1 MKFCEECGAQLDDKV
16 KFCPKCGN
24 GVVKIPKL
32 IVCEVCGEPVE
43 RDSNFCA
50 NCGAPFCIPEP
61 FPPIGDTPNETEA
74 ENNSGGVWLRIFG
87 IILMVT
93 GAGLMSY
100 GSNLNNSLEAQL
112 NSLLSSGSTN
122 PGTAWVTFGALGAV
136 LGLVLL
142 IASFR
147 KD

>member
-1 MKFCEECGAQLDDKV
+1 MKFCEECGTQLSDNAN
-16 KFCPKCGN
+16 FCPKCGN
-24 GVVKIPKL
+24 SVVKSSKPA
-32 IVCEVCGEPVE
+32 VCKVCGEPIE
-43 RDSNFCA
+43 ADSNFCA
-50 NCGAPFCIPEP
+50 NCGTPFCMPEP
-61 FPPIGDTPNETEA
+61 FPPHDTPNVTEA
-74 ENNSGGVWLRIFG
+74 ENNSGEVWLRIFG
-87 IILMVT
+87 IILMVA
-93 GAGLMSY
+93 GAGLMSH

-147 KD
+147 KE

>member
-1 MKFCEECGAQLDDKV
+1 MKFCEECGTQLSDNAS
-16 KFCPKCGN
+16 FCSECGN
-24 GVVKIPKL
+24 SVVKSPKPA
-32 IVCEVCGEPVE
+32 VCKVCGEPFE
-43 RDSNFCA
+43 ADSNFCA
-50 NCGAPFCIPEP
+50 YCGTPFCIPEP
-61 FPPIGDTPNETEA
+61 FLPQDAPNVTEA
-74 ENNSGGVWLRIFG
+74 ENNSGEVWLRIFG
-87 IILMVT
+87 IIMMVA

-147 KD
+147 KE